1 MKILKRRNSGSSR
14 SSSPGGDYH
23 QQDINL
29 EDQILLAA
37 DDNSAHDAQIHD
49 VDICIVEGPNPSGLS
64 GDTTENP
71 SIQHDFTMK
80 HPLGQI
86 LIAMLTE
93 NTKLAEKCNLK
104 DMTISMDEL
113 CRNFYNFQMLDKQ
126 RIKNNILQTTSNLE
140 NSLIERELNSHIINQ
155 SIAPP
160 QHFSPVPTLLTTRQR
175 ADCMK
180 LLPIGSNK
188 FNGTDRGTSIVEYLH
203 HLNSIQKNCHLSLP
217 EFYDIMLGST
227 TGQAYL
233 LIHSWIEGG
242 ETPETI
248 YHNLLLHFD
257 KRLQPE
263 EARMQLMNYKAP
275 RNSDLARVEAK
286 IQSLASRATSTIP
299 AGPSRIASYNV
310 EVIQGLIRSLPLN
323 SSLIVQNLNNEK
335 SARLRRGLSAAEL
348 SRFLNTYRHSID
360 NDIKSNGVDPRFQG
374 VAKRPVS
381 RVGKV
386 GSRNAVYGVRVTSGE
401 DPLPRQTRIQQRP
414 LSPHFCQI
422 NQVSTDKF
430 RRPGGNRTFGIN
442 PNQDMRRAWNDKYG
456 IGNSNVQTKVRMQN
470 NDGRRMQYSNK
481 RRPFNNK
488 FAYNPK
494 ENNNYCSLC
503 GSKNHLAING
513 CPNMKS
519 DSGQIV
525 QILPS
530 KDVCNACPA
539 FVNPRL
545 SHPPYLC
552 PYRKTGPWASKL

>member
-14 SSSPGGDYH
+14 SSSPGGEM
-23 QQDINL
+23 QDINL
-29 EDQILLAA
+29 DDQLLLAA
-37 DDNSAHDAQIHD
+37 DDNPAQNVHLHD
-49 VDICIVEGPNPSGLS
+49 VDVCVIEGPHPSGLS
-64 GDTTENP
+64 GDTNENP
-71 SIQHDFTMK
+71 SIQQDFTMK

-93 NTKLAEKCNLK
+93 NTKLADKCNMR

-113 CRNFYNFQMLDKQ
+113 CRNFYNYQMLDKQ

-140 NSLIERELNSHIINQ
+140 NSIIERELNSHIINQ

-160 QHFSPVPTLLTTRQR
+160 QRFSQVPTLLTAKQR

-188 FNGTDRGTSIVEYLH
+188 FSGTDKGTSIVEYLH
-203 HLNSIQKNCHLSLP
+203 QLNSIQKNCKLSLQ

-263 EARMQLMNYKAP
+263 EARMQLMSYKAP

-286 IQSLASRATSTIP
+286 IQGLASRASSNIP

-335 SARLRRGLSAAEL
+335 SARLGRGLSAAEL

-360 NDIKSNGVDPRFQG
+360 NDIKSNGIDPRFQG

-381 RVGKV
+381 RVGKD
-386 GSRNAVYGVRVTSGE
+386 GSRNAVYGVRVTSGD

-414 LSPHFCQI
+414 ISPHFCQI
-422 NQVSTDKF
+422 NQVSANKF
-430 RRPGGNRTFGIN
+430 RRPGGNRIFGTS
-442 PNQDMRRAWNDKYG
+442 PNMKRAWEDKYG
-456 IGNSNVQTKVRMQN
+456 IGNSKVQPKVGMQN
-470 NDGRRMQYSNK
+470 YNGRRMQYQNNK
-481 RRPFNNK
+481 RPYNNNK
-488 FAYNPK
+488 FANNPK
-494 ENNNYCSLC
+494 DDNYCSLC

-545 SHPPYLC
+545 SHPQYLC
-552 PYRKTGPWASKL
+552 PYRKTGPWGNKL